1 MNQQILR
8 TTVDHLVVLAATL
21 DEGSRWC
28 TRLLGVTP
36 SPGGQHPLMGT
47 HNRLVNISSFAYPDT
62 YLEIIALD
70 PEAQSQRAPGLKR
83 WFDMDDPVL
92 HAQVARDGPQLIH
105 FVARC
110 PDVQPA
116 MYALGALG
124 LDCGQV
130 IKASR
135 PTPEGLLQWRIT
147 VRDDGQRLLEGAL
160 PTLIQWGEPGEA
172 EPAHPT
178 QTLPYSGLQLQG
190 LQLTHP
196 TSEWIE
202 SACDAIGLN
211 GMQVQAGKPGIR
223 ATLQTERGLVQLSS
237 PPHREAPPTK
247 LRD

>member
-1 MNQQILR
+1 MTNPILR
-8 TTVDHLVVLAATL
+8 STVDHLVVLAGTL

-28 TRLLGVTP
+28 AKLLGVTP
-36 SPGGQHPLMGT
+36 WPGGQHPLMGT

-70 PEAQSQRAPGLKR
+70 PEARSQRAPGLKR

-92 HAQVARDGPQLIH
+92 HAQVARHGPQLIH

-116 MYALGALG
+116 ADALAALE
-124 LDCGQV
+124 LDCGTV
-130 IKASR
+130 LAAER
-135 PTPEGLLQWRIT
+135 PTADGLLRWRIT
-147 VRDDGQRLLEGAL
+147 VRDDGQRLLGGAL
-160 PTLIQWGEPGEA
+160 PSLIQWGLPGEA
-172 EPAHPT
+172 EPRHPT

-196 TSEWIE
+196 TPELIE
-202 SACDAIGLN
+202 TACEAIGLV
-211 GMQVQAGKPGIR
+211 GMQVQNGTPGIR

-237 PPHREAPPTK
+237 PP
-247 LRD
+247 LL

>member
-47 HNRLVNISSFAYPDT
+47 HNLLVNISSFAYPDT

-83 WFDMDDPVL
+83 WFDIDDPVL

-116 MYALGALG
+116 MYALGSLG
-124 LDCGQV
+124 MDSCL
-130 IKASR
+130 R
-135 PTPEGLLQWRIT
+135 RN
-147 VRDDGQRLLEGAL
+147 
-160 PTLIQWGEPGEA
+160 
-172 EPAHPT
+172 
-178 QTLPYSGLQLQG
+178 
-190 LQLTHP
+190 
-196 TSEWIE
+196 
-202 SACDAIGLN
+202 DAYVV
-211 GMQVQAGKPGIR
+211 GM
-223 ATLQTERGLVQLSS
+223 T
-237 PPHREAPPTK
+237 
-247 LRD
+247 

>member
-1 MNQQILR
+1 
-8 TTVDHLVVLAATL
+8 VLL
-21 DEGSRWC
+21 
-28 TRLLGVTP
+28 
-36 SPGGQHPLMGT
+36 
-47 HNRLVNISSFAYPDT
+47 
-62 YLEIIALD
+62 
-70 PEAQSQRAPGLKR
+70 
-83 WFDMDDPVL
+83 
-92 HAQVARDGPQLIH
+92 AQVARDGPQLIH

-116 MYALGALG
+116 MYALGSLG

-147 VRDDGQRLLEGAL
+147 VRDDGQRLLGGAL

-172 EPAHPT
+172 EPVHPT

-196 TSEWIE
+196 TPEWIE
-202 SACDAIGLN
+202 SACEAIGLA
-211 GMQVQAGKPGIR
+211 GMQVQNGTPGIR

-237 PPHREAPPTK
+237 PPH
-247 LRD
+247 